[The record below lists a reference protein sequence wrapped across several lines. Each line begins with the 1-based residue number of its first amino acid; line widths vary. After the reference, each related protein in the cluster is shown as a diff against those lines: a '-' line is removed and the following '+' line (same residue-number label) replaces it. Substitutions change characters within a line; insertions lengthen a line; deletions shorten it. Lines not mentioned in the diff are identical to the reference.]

1 MGTKSFSGIE
11 DAMQDIKDAAIH
23 NNKGPSQAQLNN
35 LRNELNR
42 AFPDT
47 RCTTI
52 LYTRNTDKLFFG
64 MSVFPEIEP
73 YVVDKIIQTDEPVL
87 VSEYVLEIDSKL
99 FDPFLGL
106 TTRELTAIV
115 LHEIGHMTNTSR
127 PVEEVR
133 KALDIYVAR
142 NDTHINLKKAKGYN
156 QILRYAIQ
164 DTLIKVTS
172 IFYDKDEEFKAD
184 SFAIKNGY
192 IADLESAM
200 TKIYKNGM
208 LVNRDVNDKL
218 IVLAWAMRLY
228 RNINLRRIPAI
239 RAINKAKALSPSQA
253 EKASLTTLMSAI
265 KTIDDEKWRNDE
277 GFVAPTR
284 NVEESTMEFD
294 EYIVLEHNV
303 LGKKIFDAK
312 MNSIKSFE
320 GDLYEYRMMVT
331 NIEDH
336 DEALLVMRQINARIN
351 ILEDMRQN
359 KECTGT
365 RAEKIDKLIMQYRE
379 LRSDLAKKTTYKDRF
394 IGLTVNYPAIKG
406 LDY

>member
-379 LRSDLAKKTTYKDRF
+379 LRSDLANKTTYKDRF